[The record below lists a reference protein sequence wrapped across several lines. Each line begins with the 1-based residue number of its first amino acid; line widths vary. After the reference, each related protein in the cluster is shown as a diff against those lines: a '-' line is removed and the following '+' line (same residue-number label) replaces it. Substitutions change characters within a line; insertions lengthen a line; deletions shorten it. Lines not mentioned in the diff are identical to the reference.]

1 MRNNQ
6 YNSRRW
12 TFMRLEIGNI
22 FIQDIQFGA
31 ETKVENGVLYVN
43 KEELLAEIGGD
54 ERIESI
60 DFDIARPG
68 ESVRIIPVKDVVEP
82 RVKVEGNGGIFPGFI
97 SKVDTVGSGRTHV
110 LKGAAVVTTGK
121 IVGFQEGIIDMT
133 GEGAKYTPFSKTNNL
148 VIKAEPKEGINQHNH
163 EDAIRMIGF
172 KAATYLGKAGK
183 NVEPNEVKTFETLP
197 ILEQVKQYPD
207 LPKVVYVYMIQT
219 QGLLHDTYVYGVDGK
234 KIIPT
239 IMYPTEAFDGA
250 VVSGNCVSAC
260 DKNPTYVHMNQPVI
274 EELYGRH
281 GKDINFIGCIVTNE
295 NVYLADKQRSS
306 DWVAKTLE
314 FLGADAAVVSEEGFG
329 NPDADLVM
337 NCNKITDKG
346 IKTVLLTDEYAGQDG
361 SSQSLAD
368 STPKA
373 DAVVTNGNANE
384 LVILPKMDKII
395 GHPEAANIIA
405 GANFESLREDGSIEA
420 EIQVITGAT
429 SEVGFH
435 YLTAKSF

>member
-1 MRNNQ
+1 
-6 YNSRRW
+6 
-12 TFMRLEIGNI
+12 
-22 FIQDIQFGA
+22 
-31 ETKVENGVLYVN
+31 
-43 KEELLAEIGGD
+43 
-54 ERIESI
+54 
-60 DFDIARPG
+60 
-68 ESVRIIPVKDVVEP
+68 
-82 RVKVEGNGGIFPGFI
+82 
-97 SKVDTVGSGRTHV
+97 
-110 LKGAAVVTTGK
+110 
-121 IVGFQEGIIDMT
+121 
-133 GEGAKYTPFSKTNNL
+133 
-148 VIKAEPKEGINQHNH
+148 
-163 EDAIRMIGF
+163 MIGF

-197 ILEQVKQYPD
+197 LLQQVAQYPE

-260 DKNPTYVHMNQPVI
+260 DKNPTYVHMNHPVI
-274 EELYGRH
+274 EELYERH
-281 GKDINFIGCIVTNE
+281 GKDINFIGCVVTNE

-314 FLGADAAVVSEEGFG
+314 YLGADAAVVSEEGFG

-384 LVILPKMDKII
+384 VIVLPKLDKII
-395 GHPEAANIIA
+395 GHPEAANVIA
-405 GANFESLREDGSIEA
+405 GANHESLREDGSIEA

-435 YLTAKSF
+435 YLTAKGY